1 MIPMIMRRE
10 DSEVTLV
17 VHDFGY
23 FEDSRQRSKQQVLNE
38 GFRLVSAA
46 VGGAFVACPP
56 SSSIDLCCIDEIKR
70 GASNLVKSYW

>member
-23 FEDSRQRSKQQVLNE
+23 FEDSRQRPKQQVLNE
-38 GFRLVSAA
+38 GFRLEFAA
-46 VGGAFVACPP
+46 VGGAFVACP
-56 SSSIDLCCIDEIKR
+56 SSSPIDFCCIDEVR
-70 GASNLVKSYW
+70 LTLS